1 MIWHFL
7 EVWLLVVVSFAAG
20 CALGA
25 WLYSLLADSP
35 LALAQGAVADA
46 VGDVLDWTKMRL
58 GVGPAWR
65 KDLARSLSRPGPTPP
80 PERIEPPRFDDEPS
94 VALDPEH
101 EASYV
106 AIALADVVPEAP
118 AVELPDDDRMSFEPD
133 DFDDEDDSLPAIAAA
148 PAQPALPPP
157 ASAKPEAAR
166 AEPAKPEPP
175 RPAII
180 PMRPAGLARPRGG
193 AQDNLTRIR
202 GIGQRNEGV
211 LNSLGIF
218 HFSQIAAWTPGE
230 VLWIGRYLAFP
241 ERIEHDDWVSQ
252 AMVLATGGDT
262 GFEKSADRR
271 RKRRAEQ
278 RTRQTLADE
287 GGTADAAR
295 IEPPRPHDVADESG
309 QVESVDGDTYDDEDE
324 DED

>member
-7 EVWLLVVVSFAAG
+7 EVWLLIAVSFAAG

-25 WLYSLLADSP
+25 WLYGLLADSP

-46 VGDVLDWTKMRL
+46 IGDVLDWAKVRL

-65 KDLARSLSRPGPTPP
+65 NDLARSVSRPGPTPP

-94 VALDPEH
+94 RPLDPEH

-106 AIALADVVPEAP
+106 AIAFSDIAPPLEELAADI
-118 AVELPDDDRMSFEPD
+118 PDDLAAFEPAD
-133 DFDDEDDSLPAIAAA
+133 SDDEDEGLAAIAA
-148 PAQPALPPP
+148 PATLAALPPP
-157 ASAKPEAAR
+157 VSAKPES
-166 AEPAKPEPP
+166 AKPEPP
-175 RPAII
+175 AKAAII

-202 GIGQRNEGV
+202 GIGLRNEGV

-271 RKRRAEQ
+271 RKRRAEKRMQ
-278 RTRQTLADE
+278 QTAEE
-287 GGTADAAR
+287 GGATETAR
-295 IEPPRPHDVADESG
+295 IEPPRPQGAVDEADHADNAE
-309 QVESVDGDTYDDEDE
+309 GDTYDDKDE
-324 DED
+324 D